1 LTELHFDMELR
12 KTTTKQDVEGILAKL
27 DKLTETLAGNGV
39 SLSQLVTDVKE
50 LRESQKFLSEQY
62 DDMKKQLQS
71 SQKEV
76 KALRS
81 ENQDLHKRVQHL
93 EQSASQAHEAV
104 NNLEQ
109 YGRRECL
116 EFQGL
121 AWSQNEN
128 TDDLVIQVSKMLKV
142 DLNKKDI
149 SISHRLSECSDTNPR
164 PTIIARFCSRR
175 ARDMLYSQRH
185 RLKQH
190 NIAHPR
196 ERVFINESH
205 TKINRQR
212 FNVCLKYKK
221 ANRFKFI
228 WTKNGTIFLRRD
240 VNEPTIAIKSDKDL
254 VRYKIST

>member
-1 LTELHFDMELR
+1 MELR

-93 EQSASQAHEAV
+93 EQSSSQAHEAV

-109 YGRRECL
+109 YGRRECV

-128 TDDLVIQVSKMLKV
+128 TDDLIIQVSKKLKV
-142 DLNKKDI
+142 DLNKKR
-149 SISHRLSECSDTNPR
+149 HKRLT
-164 PTIIARFCSRR
+164 
-175 ARDMLYSQRH
+175 
-185 RLKQH
+185 
-190 NIAHPR
+190 
-196 ERVFINESH
+196 
-205 TKINRQR
+205 
-212 FNVCLKYKK
+212 
-221 ANRFKFI
+221 
-228 WTKNGTIFLRRD
+228 
-240 VNEPTIAIKSDKDL
+240 
-254 VRYKIST
+254 